1 MAAHDQIP
9 WTRYAERFGPAA
21 TQDWRHLLDLHRD
34 DDATFAPSPS
44 VFCLLLAAV
53 SDSWAPATYWSRP
66 DAREIAGTLDNGEKQ
81 ETAVQ

>member
-1 MAAHDQIP
+1 VR
-9 WTRYAERFGPAA
+9 WTCRWRGTTRPHGPATPSA
-21 TQDWRHLLDLHRD
+21 LAQLPSQDWRHLLDLHYD

-53 SDSWAPATYWSRP
+53 DDSW
-66 DAREIAGTLDNGEKQ
+66 EIAGTLDNGEKQ